1 MEGKQATAAIQGEGA
16 GLNSSIHGYSSCVL
30 PLFDEM
36 VGSIRRF
43 LETTF
48 CVSRDARMGAA
59 VEVVLNDL
67 VDAGMSPDAGLE
79 AFVAVYSSS
88 VVSTPLAPAL
98 GVLGSALLAAGLEA
112 ARHALGRGED
122 AIAVVAGDRCGG
134 ARNAVPACV

>member
-1 MEGKQATAAIQGEGA
+1 
-16 GLNSSIHGYSSCVL
+16 
-30 PLFDEM
+30 M

-67 VDAGMSPDAGLE
+67 VDAGLSPDAGLE

-98 GVLGSALLAAGLEA
+98 GVLGSALIAAGLEA

-122 AIAVVAGDRCGG
+122 AIAAVADTMGTDVTVAEWLAVGGG
-134 ARNAVPACV
+134 AFSSYSGFLAMLSLNSSVNLPDARSGRG